1 MSKIIVMFEDEDK
14 ELNMSLYDFINEQY
28 RKANPIMVR
37 HVTEEEY
44 SNMKLQIKSGCLHER
59 LPRIITDEE
68 RGYNK
73 FRYVVTYDRAENN
86 LLISDYDNPKK
97 IGNYTIDM
105 DGIHYNE
112 NGYQV
117 TNHPDAHRFGFFN
130 LKIYTTESYNDIIA
144 HYETVSAI
152 RKDTIQEKTME
163 LIELIGKSC
172 KTCDTECTGGMTYA
186 SHFCRWWSHIIH

>member
-1 MSKIIVMFEDEDK
+1 MGKIIVMFENEDK

-28 RKANPIMVR
+28 RKANPIMVC

-59 LPRIITDEE
+59 LPRIIMGEE
-68 RGYNK
+68 IGYNK
-73 FRYVVTYDRAENN
+73 FRYVVAYDRVENN
-86 LLISDYDNPKK
+86 LLISDYDNPQK
-97 IGNYTIDM
+97 IGNYTLDM

-130 LKIYTTESYNDIIA
+130 LKIYTTESYNDIFA
-144 HYETVSAI
+144 HYEVVSSI
-152 RKDTIQEKTME
+152 RKNTIQEKTME

-172 KTCDTECTGGMTYA
+172 KTCNTECCDELNDA
-186 SHFCRWWSHIIH
+186 SNCKRWSHIIH

>member
-1 MSKIIVMFEDEDK
+1 
-14 ELNMSLYDFINEQY
+14 
-28 RKANPIMVR
+28 
-37 HVTEEEY
+37 
-44 SNMKLQIKSGCLHER
+44 MKLQIKSGCLHER

-105 DGIHYNE
+105 YGIHYNE